1 MHSIGIAT
9 FSVLIIAIILYFGGI
24 YYLTKGERKYL
35 GFVLPCIFA
44 FITFIM
50 QEGFY
55 MTFFGMLSILGF
67 IVYGTINYLS
77 R

>member
-1 MHSIGIAT
+1 MHSIGIFP
-9 FSVLIIAIILYFGGI
+9 FSILIIAMILYFGGI
-24 YYLTKGERKYL
+24 YLLTKGERKYL

-44 FITFIM
+44 LITFT
-50 QEGFY
+50 QEGIY